1 MIMKPR
7 PPALHFKE
15 IRDLPLPSSVY
26 LTLP

>member
-7 PPALHFKE
+7 PPALPIKE
-15 IRDLPLPSSVY
+15 IRDLPLPSSGY